1 MNHAVNEK
9 ELAASPVMAPAVQA
23 YLEKYPLLPAT
34 RAFLAKQQKMFI
46 GGQWVEG
53 SQGQTCDVLEASTG
67 ELLTQI
73 PEGTEVDVNVAVT
86 AARHQFDEGE
96 WSRLKPL
103 ERERLLHKLVD
114 LLEEHAEEFAQ
125 IESVDMGKSLNDA
138 REVDIQGTIDTLRYF
153 AGWSSKISGRT
164 AEPSLPGDYVA
175 YTRKEAV
182 GVIGMI
188 IPWNFPLQTMAWKLG
203 AALAVG
209 CTVVVKPAELTSLS
223 ALRFAEL
230 VKEAGIPDGVLN
242 IVTGRGSVVGAA
254 ISTHPAIDKVTFT
267 GSTPVGLTVGRA
279 ALEDMKH
286 VTLELGGK
294 SPVMVFDDVDLRKTA
309 EAVANGI
316 FFNSGQ
322 VCDAGSRAYVH
333 HSVYDQFL
341 SELAAYTRE
350 LKMAPG
356 LDPDCFISPMVSQKQ
371 QETVIAYIESA
382 KEEGARLVCG
392 GDKGEG
398 TGFFV
403 EPTIFADCRND
414 MQAVR
419 EEIFGPVL
427 TVAPFESEEEV
438 VALAN
443 DSIYGLAAAI
453 YSNDLNRV
461 HRLIPKL
468 KAGSVYVNA
477 HSTIDPAM
485 PFGGYKQSGIGK
497 DLGAEQLEYFLETKA
512 VWLTLSE

>member
-1 MNHAVNEK
+1 MDPSIH
-9 ELAASPVMAPAVQA
+9 A
-23 YLEKYPLLPAT
+23 YLEQFPILPAT
-34 RAFLAKQQKMFI
+34 QKFLSKQQKMFI
-46 GGQWVEG
+46 GGQWSEG
-53 SQGQTCDVLEASTG
+53 SASKFCDVLEPSTG
-67 ELLTQI
+67 KVLTAI
-73 PEGTEVDVNVAVT
+73 PEGNNEDVDRAVE
-86 AARHQFDEGE
+86 AARAQFDSGE
-96 WSRLKPL
+96 WSQLKPL

-114 LLEEHAEEFAQ
+114 LIEANAEELAQ
-125 IESVDMGKSLNDA
+125 IESIDMGKSINDA

-153 AGWSSKISGRT
+153 TGWASKISGRT
-164 AEPSLPGDYVA
+164 AEPSLPGNYVA

-182 GVIGMI
+182 GVVGSI

-223 ALRFAEL
+223 TLRFAEL
-230 VKEAGIPDGVLN
+230 VQEAGIPDGVVN

-254 ISTHPAIDKVTFT
+254 ISTHPDIDKVTFT

-279 ALEDMKH
+279 ALADMKH

-294 SPVMVFDDVDLRKTA
+294 SAVMVFDDVDIRKTA

-322 VCDAGSRAYVH
+322 VCDAGSRAYI
-333 HSVYDQFL
+333 HSSIYDQFL
-341 SELAAYTRE
+341 TELADYTRG
-350 LKMAPG
+350 LTMAPG

-371 QETVIAYIESA
+371 QQSVMDYIEVGKA
-382 KEEGARLVCG
+382 EGADIICG
-392 GDKGEG
+392 GEPVEG
-398 TGFFV
+398 PGYFV
-403 EPTIFADCRND
+403 QPTVFANCSNTMRIV
-414 MQAVR
+414 Q

-427 TVAPFESEEEV
+427 TTAPFDTEEEA

-468 KAGSVYVNA
+468 QAGSVYVNA

-497 DLGAEQLEYFLETKA
+497 DLGSEQLEYFLETKS
-512 VWLTLSE
+512 VWLTLDS